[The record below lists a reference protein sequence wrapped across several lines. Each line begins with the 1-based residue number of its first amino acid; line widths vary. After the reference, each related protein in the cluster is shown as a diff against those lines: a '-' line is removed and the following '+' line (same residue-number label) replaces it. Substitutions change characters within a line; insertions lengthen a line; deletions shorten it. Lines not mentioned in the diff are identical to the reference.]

1 MVEFDEHSVDPKTV
15 QIPYLRDKTRME
27 MYQKHKSDPMTWDVK
42 KLSLHYGTS
51 IDRTNA
57 VLFLMK
63 RREELQAKL
72 GAVDVSPEHKSMYD
86 KHVSD
91 PETHTPEKLS
101 EEFGINV
108 AQVHEI
114 LANLKMHFARLN
126 TLQASED
133 HMTSM
138 MAEYEEDGID
148 TSFKEI
154 PHEGRL
160 EKRYTPRFF
169 GDDEEKEAVENLKR
183 LIARDTR
190 AVVEPSVADFMSIAD
205 RSQLVA
211 PEQPNRA
218 QVKTDGLSRWK
229 FAYRDSSKIESQ
241 PTMIRTRTGG

>member
-1 MVEFDEHSVDPKTV
+1 MIEFDEHYVDPKTV
-15 QIPYLRDKTRME
+15 SIPYLRDKTRVE
-27 MYQKHKSDPMTWDVK
+27 MYQKHKSDPETWDVK

-63 RREELQAKL
+63 QREEVQNKL
-72 GAVDVSPEHKSMYD
+72 GAHDLSPEHKSMYE
-86 KHVSD
+86 KHMSD
-91 PETHTPEKLS
+91 PETNTPQKLS
-101 EEFGINV
+101 EEFGINLP
-108 AQVHEI
+108 QVHEI
-114 LANLKMHFARLN
+114 LANLKIHFARLN
-126 TLQASED
+126 NLQASED

-169 GDDEEKEAVENLKR
+169 GDDEEKEAVESLKR

-190 AVVEPSVADFMSIAD
+190 AVIEPSVNDFMSYAD
-205 RSQLVA
+205 KSQLIV

-229 FAYRDSSKIESQ
+229 FAYRDSSKLESQ